1 VAAKAIEPLA
11 IYRLMRIADLADVM
25 ISRNCHDRDAERG
38 QLSRAICRVGLL
50 IGPVDRH
57 VAGMY
62 DEIWLML
69 PNPTGKR
76 PPVCLEVLLARA
88 EMRIGNLNNSD
99 HDASALGRV
108 SCRALGAQRSL
119 ARIKRLTS
127 RCARLG

>member
-1 VAAKAIEPLA
+1 EPLA

-25 ISRNCHDRDAERG
+25 ISRNRHDRDAERG
-38 QLSRAICRVGLL
+38 QLGRAICCVGFL
-50 IGPVDRH
+50 IGCIDRH

-69 PNPTGKR
+69 RDPTGKWR
-76 PPVCLEVLLARA
+76 PVRVEVLLARA

-108 SCRALGAQRSL
+108 SCRALGAQRSV
-119 ARIKRLTS
+119 ARIE
-127 RCARLG
+127 CAAPRRAEWSL